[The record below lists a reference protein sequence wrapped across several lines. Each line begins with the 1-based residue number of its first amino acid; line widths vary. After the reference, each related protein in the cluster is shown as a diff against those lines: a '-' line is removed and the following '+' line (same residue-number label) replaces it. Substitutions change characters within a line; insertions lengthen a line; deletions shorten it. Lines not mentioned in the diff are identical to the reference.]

1 MTRRARCRMSSTYLS
16 TERLWPRNRRLA
28 RRRPGARPQRRLRLG
43 EAGEFGVGRREE
55 DDVAGCLAEID
66 GLAAVRNSARFGGEE
81 MHR

>member
-1 MTRRARCRMSSTYLS
+1 
-16 TERLWPRNRRLA
+16 LA